1 MRLAHRFV
9 MPADFPLRKFSR
21 WTQALAALPA
31 LSIRQPFAWMI
42 VHGFKDIE
50 NRTWR
55 THFRGPFLIHAA
67 SKLDTLYDEDIALI
81 EEQAGAKFPAG
92 LDTDDAPVGGIVGV
106 AEIVDCV
113 RNHPS
118 PWKFPDDWGF
128 VLANARPLPFRACK
142 GKLGFFK
149 PDFL

>member
-1 MRLAHRFV
+1 

-21 WTQALAALPA
+21 WTPSLAALPA

-50 NRTWR
+50 NRTWNTR
-55 THFRGPFLIHAA
+55 FRRPFLIHAA
-67 SKLDTLYDEDIALI
+67 SMPDTLYDEDIALI
-81 EEQAGAKFPAG
+81 EKQTGAKFPAE
-92 LDTDDAPVGGIVGV
+92 LTTDDAPTGGIVGV

-113 RNHPS
+113 KEHPS
-118 PWKFPDDWGF
+118 SWKFPDTWGF

-142 GKLGFFK
+142 GKRATWTC
-149 PDFL
+149 